1 MSCQWP
7 RLQTPSGMRSNLL
20 AAGLSAAP
28 PRTAP
33 CHCRCG
39 KLCKQI
45 FQQFSCSG
53 SGPSGIFTGWV
64 RSDSQRWMGELVA
77 LDPQRTTVQVAESGV
92 ATVTLEGGAATIT
105 APEPVT
111 TTRRV
116 RFQPKLEFFRQVG
129 CQQGSFVQRQLV
141 SLYGWSRAA
150 KPRRS
155 DHTRDAAMLLFF
167 VSCPRVDP

>member
-1 MSCQWP
+1 
-7 RLQTPSGMRSNLL
+7 
-20 AAGLSAAP
+20 
-28 PRTAP
+28 
-33 CHCRCG
+33 
-39 KLCKQI
+39 
-45 FQQFSCSG
+45 
-53 SGPSGIFTGWV
+53 
-64 RSDSQRWMGELVA
+64 MGELVA

-105 APEPVT
+105 APKPVT

-116 RFQPKLEFFRQVG
+116 RFQPKLEFFREVG

-141 SLYGWSRAA
+141 SLYGWSREA

>member
-1 MSCQWP
+1 
-7 RLQTPSGMRSNLL
+7 
-20 AAGLSAAP
+20 
-28 PRTAP
+28 
-33 CHCRCG
+33 
-39 KLCKQI
+39 
-45 FQQFSCSG
+45 
-53 SGPSGIFTGWV
+53 
-64 RSDSQRWMGELVA
+64 MGELVA

-111 TTRRV
+111 TTRRELRV
-116 RFQPKLEFFRQVG
+116 RFQPKLEFFREVG

>member
-1 MSCQWP
+1 MSCQWS

-45 FQQFSCSG
+45 FQQFSCSD

-77 LDPQRTTVQVAESGV
+77 LDPQRTTVQVAESGIV
-92 ATVTLEGGAATIT
+92 TVTLESGAATIT
-105 APEPVT
+105 APEPVI
-111 TTRRV
+111 V
-116 RFQPKLEFFRQVG
+116 AILEKR
-129 CQQGSFVQRQLV
+129 
-141 SLYGWSRAA
+141 
-150 KPRRS
+150 
-155 DHTRDAAMLLFF
+155 
-167 VSCPRVDP
+167 